1 MVEQISDICSHTSNW
16 NWTIHKS
23 SNSFVPAEMFV
34 LPWWSMWHWRAFH
47 NLLQYL
53 WKHCILNF
61 WLWLMNKN
69 YALCYV
75 PLLWRLQNVC
85 QNSWEL
91 WLKSGKKLIW
101 AWIWTIYNC
110 ILNIKLNLK
119 LSHHTDC
126 CQGIFTILSLYGS
139 STMATLYWCHYV
151 RGGEEIKKG
160 REK

>member
-1 MVEQISDICSHTSNW
+1 MVLLSILD
-16 NWTIHKS
+16 KS
-23 SNSFVPAEMFV
+23 SLIYLMTDIFHFLALSNNLENNIIRKPKTKLMF
-34 LPWWSMWHWRAFH
+34 LF
-47 NLLQYL
+47 LYL
-53 WKHCILNF
+53 KIRKTTV
-61 WLWLMNKN
+61 KN
-69 YALCYV
+69 YALCYF

-160 REK
+160 REI